1 MARQDSLR
9 LLITTNMLLWLGL
22 MFAPALL
29 ADEAWQP
36 IEHQDFDLMFVA
48 TDTPAGI
55 YQNVYL
61 EPVSV
66 WYPGG
71 SGEASAQLLRQR
83 ADERFR
89 GAIRDFGM
97 RLAAEPDDASM
108 ILRIQLIDLKSG
120 AVSDADIEWARTFR
134 FRVQPGRV
142 TLVAEFLDAAS
153 GRVVA
158 RIADLEDSP
167 AGAPGVAFEL
177 DRALAVWGEALASG
191 AAATAGASLLADA
204 HRGDDKPL

>member
-9 LLITTNMLLWLGL
+9 LWITTNMLLWLGL
-22 MFAPALL
+22 MFAPVLL

-36 IEHQDFDLMFVA
+36 IEHPQFDLMFVA
-48 TDTPAGI
+48 ADAPAGI

-66 WYPGG
+66 WYP
-71 SGEASAQLLRQR
+71 SDFGEASAELLRQR
-83 ADERFR
+83 ADAHFR
-89 GAIRDFGM
+89 DAIRAYGM
-97 RLAAEPDDASM
+97 RLVAEPDDASM

-120 AVSDADIEWARTFR
+120 PVSDADVEWARR
-134 FRVQPGRV
+134 FRLPVEPGRV

-158 RIADLEDSP
+158 RIADLEDTL
-167 AGAPGVAFEL
+167 AGAADVDFAL

-191 AAATAGASLLADA
+191 AAATAGSGLLAGA
-204 HRGDDKPL
+204 HRDDSNAL